1 MDLQEYFKR
10 RIAVINEALDNL
22 LPTENIQPSQLH
34 SAMRY
39 SIFAGGKRVRPILFM
54 AACEA
59 LGEDWQPLMP
69 FACALEMIHTYSL
82 IHDDLP
88 CMDNDDLRRGRPTC
102 HKVYSESTAL
112 LAGDALLTQAFNV
125 LAELKAQPLRIVK
138 VIGLLGTSAGSLG
151 MVGGQVLDLESE
163 NKHILPELMKTIHS
177 KKTGALFN
185 VSVVSAAIL
194 SGADNEKLH
203 ALHCYAEN
211 IGVAFQ
217 IVDDILDVVGDEKLI
232 GKPVGSDERNQK
244 ATYPALFGLEKSREL
259 AEEAITNALEAISIF
274 NKKAE
279 ALQSIAK
286 FILSRDH

>member
-10 RIAVINEALDNL
+10 RIVTINEALDNL
-22 LPTENIQPSQLH
+22 LPAENVPPSQVH

-59 LGEDWQPLMP
+59 LGEDWHPLMP

-88 CMDNDDLRRGRPTC
+88 CMDDDDLRRGHPTC
-102 HKVYSESTAL
+102 HKIYTESTAL
-112 LAGDALLTQAFNV
+112 LAGDALLTQAFTI
-125 LAELKAQPLRIVK
+125 LTELKAQPDRVVK
-138 VIGLLGTSAGSLG
+138 AIGLLGASAGSLG
-151 MVGGQVLDLESE
+151 MVGGQVIDLECE
-163 NKHILPELMKTIHS
+163 NKKITPELMKTIHS

-185 VSVVSAAIL
+185 VSIVGAAIL
-194 SGADNEKLH
+194 TGTDNIKLQ
-203 ALHCYAEN
+203 ALQIYAEN

-244 ATYPALFGLEKSREL
+244 ATYPVLFGLENSRKM
-259 AEEAITNALEAISIF
+259 AKEAIDNALKAIGIF
-274 NKKAE
+274 SEKAE
-279 ALQSIAK
+279 ALQSIAQ
-286 FILSRDH
+286 FILNRDH

>member
-1 MDLQEYFKR
+1 MDLQEYFQR
-10 RIAVINEALDNL
+10 RIAVINVALDNL
-22 LPTENIQPSQLH
+22 LPAEDTQPSIVH

-69 FACALEMIHTYSL
+69 FASALEMIHTYSL

-102 HKVYSESTAL
+102 HKIYSEATAL
-112 LAGDALLTQAFNV
+112 LAGDALLTQAFTV
-125 LAELKAQPLRIVK
+125 LAELNVQPDRIVK
-138 VIGLLGTSAGSLG
+138 ALGLLGTSAGSLG

-163 NKHILPELMKTIHS
+163 NKHISPELMKTIHS

-194 SGADNEKLH
+194 AGADNEKLH
-203 ALHCYAEN
+203 ALHSYAEN

-217 IVDDILDVVGDEKLI
+217 IVDDILDVVGDENLI
-232 GKPVGSDERNQK
+232 GKPVGSDVRNQK
-244 ATYPALFGLEKSREL
+244 ATYPTLFGLKKSREL
-259 AEEAITNALEAISIF
+259 AEEAINKAIEAIAVF
-274 NKKAE
+274 GEKAE
-279 ALQSIAK
+279 ALQSIAI
-286 FILSRDH
+286 FILNRDH